1 MRIAVISKR
10 LAVLSMGAALAVTSL
25 SACSNQHTEEVVDT
39 SVNAVETE
47 SQAETREGQ
56 LANDSNA
63 TNGADAANDEKNKQA
78 AEEIIALLQKSGF
91 NDCLFEG
98 QVYSYTY
105 SETSVDNPIEIAVT
119 YDNIGRVAVMGWEDA
134 DNEFAKYLV
143 GEAEYVY
150 QNDTLLTEAELAQIT
165 VPEYDEFVQALIPD
179 IETSCEWVLDDM
191 GQYEFSIVEAT
202 DGFYTITKKGSN
214 IDLRMDIS
222 DEGVPA
228 GVEATIGDRAYI
240 MRGFEVTDT
249 ALELP
254 TEVVSYRDELYG
266 DILNEST
273 EAAEGDE
280 TESSESTTA
289 DTESKATESS
299 ESEATDTESEA
310 TEGSESTAAEDE
322 GTTSESIAE
331 EILEETTDM
340 TVVDEPA
347 E

>member
-63 TNGADAANDEKNKQA
+63 NSEVDTAAAAAAEKNKQA

-134 DNEFAKYLV
+134 DSEFAKYLV

-150 QNDTLLTEAELAQIT
+150 QNGTLLTEAELAQIT

-280 TESSESTTA
+280 TESLESTNVDTESTTA
-289 DTESKATESS
+289 DTESEATES
-299 ESEATDTESEA
+299 
-310 TEGSESTAAEDE
+310 SESTAAEDE

>member
-63 TNGADAANDEKNKQA
+63 NSEVDTAAAEKNKQA

-105 SETSVDNPIEIAVT
+105 SETSVDSPIEIVVT

-150 QNDTLLTEAELAQIT
+150 QNGTLLTEAELAQIT

-254 TEVVSYRDELYG
+254 TEVASYRDELYG

-280 TESSESTTA
+280 TESLESTNV
-289 DTESKATESS
+289 
-299 ESEATDTESEA
+299 DTESEA
-310 TEGSESTAAEDE
+310 TESSESTAAESSESTAAEDE

>member
-39 SVNAVETE
+39 SVNAVETA

-63 TNGADAANDEKNKQA
+63 NSEVDTAAAEKNKQA

-119 YDNIGRVAVMGWEDA
+119 YDNIGRVAVMEWEDA
-134 DNEFAKYLV
+134 DSEFAKYLV

-150 QNDTLLTEAELAQIT
+150 QNGTLLTEAELAQIT

-240 MRGFEVTDT
+240 MHDFEVTDT

-254 TEVVSYRDELYG
+254 TEVASYRDGLYG

-280 TESSESTTA
+280 TESLESTTA
-289 DTESKATESS
+289 DTESTTA
-299 ESEATDTESEA
+299 DTESEA
-310 TEGSESTAAEDE
+310 TESSESTAAEDE
-322 GTTSESIAE
+322 DTTSESIAE

>member
-63 TNGADAANDEKNKQA
+63 NSEVDTAAAEKNKQA

-105 SETSVDNPIEIAVT
+105 SETSVDNPIEIVVT

-150 QNDTLLTEAELAQIT
+150 QNGTLLTEAELAQIT

-228 GVEATIGDRAYI
+228 GVEATIGDREYV

-254 TEVVSYRDELYG
+254 TEVASYRDELYG

-273 EAAEGDE
+273 GAAEGDE
-280 TESSESTTA
+280 TESLESTTA
-289 DTESKATESS
+289 DTESEATESS
-299 ESEATDTESEA
+299 ESEATES
-310 TEGSESTAAEDE
+310 SESTAAEDE

-331 EILEETTDM
+331 ETTDM
-340 TVVDEPA
+340 TVVYEPA

>member
-150 QNDTLLTEAELAQIT
+150 QNGTLLTEAELAQIT

-254 TEVVSYRDELYG
+254 TEVASYRDELYG

-280 TESSESTTA
+280 STEAAKGDETESLESTTA
-289 DTESKATESS
+289 DTESEATES
-299 ESEATDTESEA
+299 
-310 TEGSESTAAEDE
+310 SESTAAEDE

>member
-63 TNGADAANDEKNKQA
+63 NSEVDTAAATEKNKQA

-105 SETSVDNPIEIAVT
+105 SETSVDNPIEIVVT

-150 QNDTLLTEAELAQIT
+150 QNGTLLTEAELAQIT

-254 TEVVSYRDELYG
+254 TEVASYRDELYG

-280 TESSESTTA
+280 TEGLESTTA
-289 DTESKATESS
+289 DT

-310 TEGSESTAAEDE
+310 TESSESTASEYE

>member
-63 TNGADAANDEKNKQA
+63 NSEVDTAAAEKNKQA

-105 SETSVDNPIEIAVT
+105 SETSVDNPIEITVT

-150 QNDTLLTEAELAQIT
+150 QNGTLLTEAELAQIT

-254 TEVVSYRDELYG
+254 TEVASYRDEIYG

-280 TESSESTTA
+280 TESLESTTA
-289 DTESKATESS
+289 DTESEATES
-299 ESEATDTESEA
+299 
-310 TEGSESTAAEDE
+310 SESTAAEDE

>member
-25 SACSNQHTEEVVDT
+25 SACSNHHTEEVVDT

-63 TNGADAANDEKNKQA
+63 NSEVDTAAAEKNKQA

-150 QNDTLLTEAELAQIT
+150 QNGTLLTEAELAQIT

-254 TEVVSYRDELYG
+254 TEVASYRDELYG

-280 TESSESTTA
+280 TESLESTTA
-289 DTESKATESS
+289 DTESEATESS
-299 ESEATDTESEA
+299 ESTAADTESEA
-310 TEGSESTAAEDE
+310 TEDE